1 MKRSLFALL
10 LVVICLAVGCNA
22 NVGTGSL
29 TVSVSLESSS
39 KTAMP
44 EKENIKVS
52 SYKIVGTC
60 GDSRFEKEFSSESC
74 TITDLA
80 AGTWS
85 VSVEGCNNGVLVA
98 KSSSQSIVIHA
109 YQDVTAVFQLKPSF
123 GGTGTFTFRL
133 GIPKDATDMKQI
145 RCSLIGA
152 SDGLGTYDFSF
163 DFANGTVEGDYS
175 IFEYTSQEIS
185 GGSYDL
191 SVVTTNS
198 LDEVFGIPINDSVV
212 IYTDQTTSYEHIW
225 DMEFFPEVT
234 LTINDGTSI
243 FAVGAIDLVFTTNNV
258 NAKMLYSVDKG
269 TVGRNDMEYTESFSC
284 PGHVVA
290 MAVLDGWSRNGYAEI
305 SNRGPAGGWIFYD
318 CDADNDPN
326 VNNGKGED
334 DLISSECKWR
344 YLETAPA
351 DLCLVNGVPTIDS
364 STAGYAGGEQYF
376 RFGYYRKTSGGSNV
390 ELSTKTGIGEGY
402 SNTEILV
409 DKMQESAYTS
419 SSGTGTTADYAAR
432 LCDVLEYEVNGK
444 GFTDWFLP
452 SFGELKLMCENLHEQ
467 GVGSFASYNYWSSS
481 EDGAARAS
489 RFYFGGDQYDNA
501 RYLAYRVRP
510 VRAFL
515 SHSTI

>member
-10 LVVICLAVGCNA
+10 LLVICIAVGCKA

-29 TVSVSLESSS
+29 TVNVSKESSS

-44 EKENIKVS
+44 EKDSIKVT

-60 GDSRFEKEFSSESC
+60 GDSRFEKEFSGESC

-85 VSVEGCNNGVLVA
+85 VSVEGYNNGVLVA

-145 RCSLIGA
+145 KCSLIGA
-152 SDGLGTYDFSF
+152 SEGLGTYDFSF
-163 DFANGTVEGDYS
+163 DFANGTIDGDYS
-175 IFEYTSQEIS
+175 IFEYTNQEIS

-234 LTINDGTSI
+234 LTINDGTSV
-243 FAVGAIDLVFTTNNV
+243 FAVGAIDMVFTTNDV
-258 NAKMLYSVDKG
+258 NAKMVYSIDKGSVD
-269 TVGRNDMEYTESFSC
+269 RNDMEYTESFGC

-290 MAVLDGWSRNGYAEI
+290 MAVIDGWSRNGYAEI

-326 VNNGKGED
+326 VNNGKGKD
-334 DLISSECKWR
+334 NLISSECKWR
-344 YLETAPA
+344 YLEAAPA
-351 DLCLVNGVPTIDS
+351 DLRLVNGVPTVDS
-364 STAGYAGGEQYF
+364 TKEGYAGGTYSF
-376 RFGYYRKTSGGSNV
+376 IFGYYRKTTSSIDNIC
-390 ELSTKTGIGEGY
+390 LSTATGIGEGY
-402 SNTEILV
+402 NNTETLFDQIK
-409 DKMQESAYTS
+409 DAAHKYSA
-419 SSGTGTTADYAAR
+419 GTETTADYAAR
-432 LCDVLEYEVNGK
+432 LCHELAYEANGEE
-444 GFTDWFLP
+444 FNDWFLP
-452 SFGELKLMCENLHEQ
+452 SMDELTLMYENLYKQ
-467 GVGSFASYNYWSSS
+467 GVGSFADHGGYWSSS
-481 EDGAARAS
+481 EDSAS
-489 RFYFGGDQYDNA
+489 SSWGRYFDSVYKTYRNDRNGGS
-501 RYLAYRVRP
+501 RVRP
-510 VRAFL
+510 VRAF
-515 SHSTI
+515 

>member
-175 IFEYTSQEIS
+175 IFEYTNQEIS

-225 DMEFFPEVT
+225 DLEFFPEVECIVNGGHGAYT
-234 LTINDGTSI
+234 VLDSYCLFYIESSDEDAEFFYTVDGTSPNRSSKCYSKP
-243 FAVGAIDLVFTTNNV
+243 FWVATGKDVGVMV
-258 NAKMLYSVDKG
+258 SV
-269 TVGRNDMEYTESFSC
+269 
-284 PGHVVA
+284 
-290 MAVLDGWSRNGYAEI
+290 DGWSRNGYQTFHVDKI
-305 SNRGPAGGWIFYD
+305 GPAGGYVFYD
-318 CDADNDPN
+318 CDADNEQGNSD
-326 VNNGKGED
+326 GLTSKQT
-334 DLISSECKWR
+334 KWR
-344 YLETAPA
+344 YLEAAPG
-351 DLCLVNGVPTIDS
+351 DLDS
-364 STAGYAGGEQYF
+364 TYV
-376 RFGYYRKTSGGSNV
+376 FGYYRPEAANLIVGTSNAIGSGKANTDALCLKMNQDGDV
-390 ELSTKTGIGEGY
+390 AYSFSSGSGKAKYAAKMCKEYGEG
-402 SNTEILV
+402 TEFYG
-409 DKMQESAYTS
+409 Q
-419 SSGTGTTADYAAR
+419 
-432 LCDVLEYEVNGK
+432 
-444 GFTDWFLP
+444 WFLP
-452 SFGELKLMCENLHEQ
+452 SKDELNLMYANLYKKE
-467 GVGSFASYNYWSSS
+467 VGSFANDNYWSSS
-481 EDGAARAS
+481 EDDAGRAWDQNFNSGNQISLS
-489 RFYFGGDQYDNA
+489 RYYYDI
-501 RYLAYRVRP
+501 RVRP
-510 VRAFL
+510 VRAF
-515 SHSTI
+515 